1 MTFEI
6 KIQNMRQ
13 FSTWLCSVTIAQILQ
28 IIRRK
33 SSAKRK
39 FTGSTAHFI
48 EKRVYSQ
55 RHTREGKTFILT
67 KTRREARQPHYY
79 HARDTIFLFYRINKT
94 VSRTGWVV
102 AHLWILFSGWHCN
115 FYPTTENVRRVIS
128 IKIAKFLWNKPGKLV
143 SINRAARGLSSCFDV
158 TDVSS

>member
-6 KIQNMRQ
+6 KIQNIRQ

-55 RHTREGKTFILT
+55 RHTREGKTFILA
-67 KTRREARQPHYY
+67 KTRRESRRPVNPIITMRETPFSSSITSIGTFRFDYEYEIEYEYEFLNLVFVASITACHTNVVSWVSLSAGKQRKEARV
-79 HARDTIFLFYRINKT
+79 L
-94 VSRTGWVV
+94 GM
-102 AHLWILFSGWHCN
+102 
-115 FYPTTENVRRVIS
+115 
-128 IKIAKFLWNKPGKLV
+128 
-143 SINRAARGLSSCFDV
+143 
-158 TDVSS
+158 

>member
-6 KIQNMRQ
+6 KIQN
-13 FSTWLCSVTIAQILQ
+13 TWLCSVTIAQILQ

-55 RHTREGKTFILT
+55 RHTREGKTFILA
-67 KTRREARQPHYY
+67 KTRRESRRPVNPIITM
-79 HARDTIFLFYRINKT
+79 RETPFFFVNKT
-94 VSRTGWVV
+94 VSRTGWVI

-158 TDVSS
+158 TAVSS

>member
-13 FSTWLCSVTIAQILQ
+13 FSTWLCSVTIVQILQ

-55 RHTREGKTFILT
+55 RHTREGKTFILA
-67 KTRREARQPHYY
+67 KTRRE
-79 HARDTIFLFYRINKT
+79 
-94 VSRTGWVV
+94 SRRPVNPIITMRETP
-102 AHLWILFSGWHCN
+102 FSSS
-115 FYPTTENVRRVIS
+115 IAS
-128 IKIAKFLWNKPGKLV
+128 IKLSPEQMSHSSSLNPLQWMTLQFL
-143 SINRAARGLSSCFDV
+143 SDNRECPQSNFD
-158 TDVSS
+158 

>member
-1 MTFEI
+1 MIITCTRFKSYPYKDTMRGYTVTRHTEMNHTKSEQNATNGIRTTETTRGHLDRMTFEI

-55 RHTREGKTFILT
+55 RHTREGKTFILA
-67 KTRREARQPHYY
+67 KTSRESRRPVNPIITMRETP
-79 HARDTIFLFYRINKT
+79 
-94 VSRTGWVV
+94 
-102 AHLWILFSGWHCN
+102 FSSS
-115 FYPTTENVRRVIS
+115 IAS
-128 IKIAKFLWNKPGKLV
+128 IK
-143 SINRAARGLSSCFDV
+143 LSPEQDES
-158 TDVSS
+158 